1 MLEFFK
7 ELALYNRWA
16 NQRLYQSIAGLSSA
30 LYRENRKAPFYSIH
44 GTLNHLLVVD
54 RLWLYRLTGKGTSPT
69 KLDEI
74 LYDDFQ
80 SLKQARQAE
89 DERLL
94 WYLDSLSN
102 PSLGKDFGY
111 RDMDGEAQHQRLQL
125 LLAHLFNHQ
134 THHRGHVHLLV
145 TQSGLEAPALDLV
158 YFLQEKQMAQD
169 CFTCSTK

>member
-16 NQRLYQSIAGLSSA
+16 NQRLYQSVAGLSST
-30 LYRENRKAPFYSIH
+30 LYRENRKAPFHSIH

-54 RLWLYRLTGKGTSPT
+54 RLWLHRLTGKGTLPT

-89 DERLL
+89 DERVL
-94 WYLDSLSN
+94 WYLDSLSHS
-102 PSLGKDFGY
+102 SLGKDFSY
-111 RDMDGEAQHQRLQL
+111 RDMDGEAQHQQLQL

-145 TQSGLEAPALDLV
+145 TQSGIEAPALDLV

-169 CFTCSTK
+169 CFTCTTK